1 MFCSPEIRR
10 PKAET
15 RKQAEIRNQKSE
27 GRAGGWTFSVFGLR
41 ISFGFRISVLG
52 FGMARTDFRAAL
64 PVAWVAWAPAA
75 LCNQATYVTNVTMQ
89 LM

>member
-1 MFCSPEIRR
+1 MFCGPEIRR
-10 PKAET
+10 PK
-15 RKQAEIRNQKSE
+15 AEIRNQKSE

-64 PVAWVAWAPAA
+64 RDAPFPRPAR
-75 LCNQATYVTNVTMQ
+75 LEPGVKVN
-89 LM
+89 

>member
-1 MFCSPEIRR
+1 MFCSPEMRR

-15 RKQAEIRNQKSE
+15 RKQKSE
-27 GRAGGWTFSVFGLR
+27 GRAGGGTFSVFGLR

-64 PVAWVAWAPAA
+64 RDAPFPRPAR
-75 LCNQATYVTNVTMQ
+75 LEPGVKVN
-89 LM
+89 